1 MSFKYAV
8 WLVQAKL
15 QIILMCATKKVSWFF
30 GAGPYM
36 HAFVRMC
43 RAATHFCAMARLSCG
58 ALKCLSFAL
67 CNPLIVSEF
76 PKGRLLPSKRCPFSV
91 QFVPFWKVKAYLLQN
106 RRSRAVLLKAFG
118 GVIPAWRKKWDKNA
132 FFWKF
137 LVFRATFSP
146 FHTSNG

>member
-43 RAATHFCAMARLSCG
+43 RAATHFCVMARLSCG

-67 CNPLIVSEF
+67 CNTLIFNVF
-76 PKGRLLPSKRCPFSV
+76 AKDRLLSSKRCPFSV
-91 QFVPFWKVKAYLLQN
+91 QFVSFWKVKAYLLQN
-106 RRSRAVLLKAFG
+106 CRSRAVLLKAFG
-118 GVIPAWRKKWDKNA
+118 GVIPAWRKKWDKNT